1 MMLLLHPSLHAA
13 ITARLHWSASHELLT
28 QLSIRISVSL
38 EILSA
43 LDSGSCADELQMGC
57 FETAHASSADAGACC
72 TAGIENTNSEISI
85 KPWPSLIDVSPTV
98 CVCVLFAATIV
109 QPTVNILQPLYRPC
123 LPFEEIWSAGAFSA
137 TIARFTGHMSLH
149 HSIAVG

>member
-98 CVCVLFAATIV
+98 CVCSFCCYNCSANRQHFATSLQAMSAFRRDLERRSLFGDD
-109 QPTVNILQPLYRPC
+109 
-123 LPFEEIWSAGAFSA
+123 S
-137 TIARFTGHMSLH
+137 
-149 HSIAVG
+149 